1 MKFNFRNLPKELR
14 SAVSDVL
21 PLLEHIPASD
31 GVAVDVVS
39 CESGFSVEKQ
49 SGALR
54 ISYSRKADFFRALT
68 FLNQVYET
76 GKAVTQTAVFSLL
89 CYMADVSR
97 NAVLNMDGARRMI
110 RYLALMGYNSL
121 MLYAEDTF
129 EIPGYPYFG
138 HMRGRYTC
146 DELREL
152 DDYADSYGVE
162 LIPCVQTLA
171 HLKSAL
177 RWDCFKPF
185 SDTDDILLVDDPQT
199 YEFIDTMLETI
210 ASCFRSRR
218 VHIGMDEAHNLGLG
232 KYLDQHG
239 YHNRF
244 EILSGHLAKVKDLC
258 VKYGLDPMIWSD
270 MYFRLYNHGKYYMEE
285 GMLPKEVVDG
295 IPEGIGLV
303 YWDYYTES
311 QQVLDNMFENHKAFP
326 CSVIFAGGAWKWS
339 GFAPHNKI
347 SFSRARLHA
356 DACLRHGCNDVI
368 VTGWGDNGGE
378 ASQFSMLPS
387 LVMYAE
393 KCYDPH
399 VDDETVALR
408 FAQTFGMEM
417 DDFFAL
423 DLANDAFGD
432 PEKKICNP
440 VKYLLYNGVFNGLL
454 DAHVSASGPANC
466 LLASQELLKRA
477 VHPEFGYIFASL
489 GALCHVLEKKCDLS
503 VGIRRAYEE
512 GKKDTLRWYAE
523 KEIPEI
529 ISRIDD
535 FIVLFRQ
542 QWYTENKTFGFEV
555 QEIRLGG
562 LKENLRSAAI
572 RLKSYC
578 NGEVDRIEE
587 LEQPVLPYSLD
598 KDGAPKTAFSL
609 NSWMN
614 NATASKLY

>member
-1 MKFNFRNLPKELR
+1 MKFCFQNLPKELIP
-14 SAVSDVL
+14 AVADVL
-21 PLLEHIPASD
+21 PLLSLEEASD
-31 GVAVDVVS
+31 GITVAVKD
-39 CESGFSVEKQ
+39 CETGFSVEK
-49 SGALR
+49 SSDGL
-54 ISYSRKADFFRALT
+54 IVSYARKADLFRALT
-68 FLNQVYET
+68 FLWQVYET
-76 GKAVTQTAVFSLL
+76 GETVSQVSAFSTL

-110 RYLALMGYNSL
+110 RYLALMGYDSM

-177 RWDCFKPF
+177 RWDCFRPY
-185 SDTDDILLVDDPQT
+185 SDTEDILLVDDPRT
-199 YEFIDTMLETI
+199 YEFIDAMLE
-210 ASCFRSRR
+210 AVSSCFRSRR

-258 VKYGLDPMIWSD
+258 VKYGLEPMIWSD
-270 MYFRLYNHGKYYMEE
+270 MYFRLYNHGGYYMKE
-285 GMLPKEVVDG
+285 GMLPQEVIDG
-295 IPEGIGLV
+295 IPDGVGLV
-303 YWDYYTES
+303 YWDYYTDSEEL
-311 QQVLDNMFENHKAFP
+311 LDNMFENHKAFP
-326 CSVIFAGGAWKWS
+326 GPVIFAGGAWKWY
-339 GFAPHNKI
+339 GFAPHNKV
-347 SFSRARLHA
+347 SYNRALKHA
-356 DACLRHGCNDVI
+356 EACLRHGCSDVI

-378 ASQFSMLPS
+378 ASQFSTLPS
-387 LVMYAE
+387 LAAYAE
-393 KCYDPH
+393 KAFDPS
-399 VDDETVALR
+399 VSDQTIALR
-408 FAQTFGMEM
+408 FARIFGMAM
-417 DDFFAL
+417 DDFMAL
-423 DLANDAFGD
+423 DLPNDVLGC
-432 PEKKICNP
+432 PEGVTHNP
-440 VKYLLYNGVFNGLL
+440 VKYLFYNGVLSGLL
-454 DAHVSASGPANC
+454 DAHIPDSASEKC
-466 LLASQELLKRA
+466 LFASRELLKRA
-477 VHPEFGYIFASL
+477 DHPEFGYIFASL

-512 GKKDTLRWYAE
+512 GKKDVLRWYAE

-529 ISRIDD
+529 LARIED
-535 FIVLFRQ
+535 FMILFRQ
-542 QWYTENKTFGFEV
+542 QWYTENKTFGFDV
-555 QEIRLGG
+555 QEIRIGG
-562 LKENLRSAAI
+562 LKENLRSAAT

-587 LEQPVLPYSLD
+587 LEQPVLPYFAE
-598 KDGAPKTAFSL
+598 KDGSPKSSFAL